1 MAAPVNTTAN
11 SSDINEFFD
20 WLTSQGEES
29 KANARDVSMMLDL
42 WDYHKI
48 KAAQNPSGGLDV
60 AKQKPETK
68 KPVHPLRRRQLA
80 AAQSRKIQPSLV
92 TNINETS
99 SLTDNQMFDAVDDT
113 LL

>member
-11 SSDINEFFD
+11 SSDINGFFD

-60 AKQKPETK
+60 AKQKLET
-68 KPVHPLRRRQLA
+68 
-80 AAQSRKIQPSLV
+80 
-92 TNINETS
+92 N